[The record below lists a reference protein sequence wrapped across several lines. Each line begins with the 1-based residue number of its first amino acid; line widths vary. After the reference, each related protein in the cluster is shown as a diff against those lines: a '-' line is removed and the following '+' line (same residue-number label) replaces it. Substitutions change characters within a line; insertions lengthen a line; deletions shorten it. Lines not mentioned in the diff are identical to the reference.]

1 MYTVEEASCHN
12 VINTIASQILGVGH
26 QHMSAMLF
34 FCASEAGY
42 GLQSHLP
49 VFTSLSPEPLLNLL
63 QMTPS
68 SPSSA
73 AALAGTP
80 QQISRE
86 LAADSSERASP
97 GRLAS
102 TATHKTAKSWSRRGG
117 VSISA
122 TYTANGNQETY
133 TPHMIFLAPS
143 RRSGNLAGRSQAK
156 THSMCWVSIPSW
168 STR

>member
-1 MYTVEEASCHN
+1 MSLTRLPLRSSVS
-12 VINTIASQILGVGH
+12 VTNTCLRCFS
-26 QHMSAMLF
+26 SAPRKQGMAF
-34 FCASEAGY
+34 NPIFPS
-42 GLQSHLP
+42 SHLHI
-49 VFTSLSPEPLLNLL
+49 SLSPEPLLNLL